1 MNTNPAD
8 KINHTVQLEGKIWE
22 VLNNFSEIALKF
34 SAFLLLMVVLA
45 VWYQVFARIT
55 HISTKGIVEVTGF
68 MLIWVC
74 YFGIA
79 YGLRTGRHIRVDI
92 IYGRMPENIQNLFLI
107 IGNLVCVA
115 FSIIITW
122 EGIKLIRM
130 FYEIAQNS
138 LTLRIPMFIVYIG
151 MPIGMILFSVEAIR
165 EIVLIIKGRKVTIPV
180 SLEQEVKQEVKG
192 LET

>member
-1 MNTNPAD
+1 MNMNPAD
-8 KINHTVQLEGKIWE
+8 KINHTVQLEGKIWG
-22 VLNNFSEIALKF
+22 VLDKISEIALKF
-34 SAFLLLMVVLA
+34 SALLLLVIILA
-45 VWYQVFARIT
+45 VWYQVFARIV
-55 HISTKGIVEVTGF
+55 HISTKGIVELSGF

-92 IYGRMPENIQNLFLI
+92 IYGRMPENIQNIFLI
-107 IGNLVCVA
+107 IGNLICVA

-130 FYEIAQNS
+130 YYEIGQNS

-151 MPIGMILFSVEAIR
+151 MPIGMISFAVEAIR
-165 EIVLIIKGRKVTIPV
+165 EIVLTIKKRKVTVPV
-180 SLEQEVKQEVKG
+180 SLKQEVEQEIKE

>member
-8 KINHTVQLEGKIWE
+8 KINHTVRLEGKIWK
-22 VLNNFSEIALKF
+22 VLDKISEIALKF
-34 SAFLLLMVVLA
+34 SAFLLLMVILA
-45 VWYQVFARIT
+45 VWYQVFARIA

-151 MPIGMILFSVEAIR
+151 MPIGMISFAVEAIR
-165 EIVLIIKGRKVTIPV
+165 EIVLTIKGRKVTIPV
-180 SLEQEVKQEVKG
+180 TLGQEVEQEIEG
-192 LET
+192 LEA

>member
-8 KINHTVQLEGKIWE
+8 KINHTVRLEGKIWK
-22 VLNNFSEIALKF
+22 VLDKISEIALKF
-34 SAFLLLMVVLA
+34 SAFLLLMVILA
-45 VWYQVFARIT
+45 VWYQVFARIA

-138 LTLRIPMFIVYIG
+138 LTLRIPMFIIYIG
-151 MPIGMILFSVEAIR
+151 MPIGMISFAVEAIR
-165 EIVLIIKGRKVTIPV
+165 EIVLTIKGRKVTIPV
-180 SLEQEVKQEVKG
+180 TLGQEVEQEIEG
-192 LET
+192 LEA